1 MIILKKDKS
10 IRKHEFKKK
19 SRSIVHGDYLELSFL
34 TCSKNHTEKKRLL
47 EKHPFQLT
55 FTEKSNTKG
64 ILIHIDHGQEINWRC
79 LELRNNLLSTCV
91 PIYIDSYHQ
100 LTPDDSYINV

>member
-34 TCSKNHTEKKRLL
+34 TCSKNHTEKKTSVG
-47 EKHPFQLT
+47 ETSFP
-55 FTEKSNTKG
+55 
-64 ILIHIDHGQEINWRC
+64 INF
-79 LELRNNLLSTCV
+79 
-91 PIYIDSYHQ
+91 H
-100 LTPDDSYINV
+100 